1 MKTSS
6 LEKTRHAKQWK
17 NRHWLQ
23 NQAGFH
29 TFIRKWQLRCQLE
42 LFDGIET
49 RFQRLIGCV
58 YGYVDSCVY
67 GYVDSCVDCPNVSVF
82 DKFQQ
87 ILGKICRTRKNVVIV
102 RDSDS

>member
-23 NQAGFH
+23 NQAGFQ

-42 LFDGIET
+42 LLDGIET
-49 RFQRLIGCV
+49 RFQRLIG
-58 YGYVDSCVY
+58 CVY

-87 ILGKICRTRKNVVIV
+87 ILGKIYRTRKNVVIV